1 MKRYDNTL
9 YITTQGAYM
18 AREREN
24 LLIRLDK
31 ETRRQFPIHTLGS
44 VVCFGNVSFSPF
56 ALGLCGQNGVTV
68 SLLSE
73 QGRFLARID
82 GPIAGNVL
90 LRRAQ
95 YRASEAA
102 QAVEI
107 ARAMVAAK
115 VANGRNVLLRA
126 RRDQSDPSQGLD
138 HAAERLAL
146 TLRDLDKPGDLDSL
160 RGAEGDAA
168 VEYFRVFNDLI
179 VAQKEDFAF
188 EGRSRRPPRDRVNA
202 MLSFLSVLLTHDVRS
217 ACEAVGLDPQ
227 VGFLHRDRPGRASLA
242 LDLMEELRPVLVD
255 RLALSL
261 INRRQV
267 APGGFRITESGG
279 VEMDDK
285 TRKALLVA
293 WQDRKKDEL
302 THPFLGEKI
311 SVGLLPHVQA
321 RLLARHLRGD
331 LDAYPAFFWK

>member
-1 MKRYDNTL
+1 MKSYDNTL
-9 YITTQGAYM
+9 YITTQGAYL

-24 LLIRLDK
+24 LLIRLDQ

-68 SLLSE
+68 SLLTE

-82 GPIAGNVL
+82 GPISGNVL
-90 LRRAQ
+90 LRRSQ
-95 YRASEAA
+95 YKASENA
-102 QAVEI
+102 QAAEI
-107 ARAMVAAK
+107 ARAMVTAK
-115 VANGRNVLLRA
+115 VANARTVLLRA
-126 RRDQSDPSQGLD
+126 RRDQSDPSHELQQVV
-138 HAAERLAL
+138 ERLAAIL
-146 TLRDLDKPGDLDSL
+146 QDFDRPMDLDAI
-160 RGAEGDAA
+160 RGAEGEAA
-168 VEYFRVFNDLI
+168 VAYFRVFNHLV
-179 VAQKEDFAF
+179 VAQKDEFCF

-202 MLSFLSVLLTHDVRS
+202 ILSFLSVLLTHDVRS

-255 RLALSL
+255 RLTFSL
-261 INRRQV
+261 INRKQV
-267 APGGFRITESGG
+267 AADGFRITESGG

-293 WQDRKKDEL
+293 WQTRKTDEL

-311 SVGLLPHVQA
+311 TLGLLPHVQA
-321 RLLARHLRGD
+321 RLLARHLRAD
-331 LDAYPAFFWK
+331 LDAYPAFFWR